1 MPERLPAAI
10 TVLKLAGCC
19 LLASVVAT
27 ALTFPFAG
35 GLGLMSNRAS
45 EVVANGSAQL
55 LEGQVPAVSTMVD
68 AKGNTI
74 AWLYSQRRFEVPSD
88 KIANTMKLAI
98 VSIED
103 KRFAD
108 HSGVDWKGTL
118 TGLAGY
124 ASGDLDTRGGSTL
137 EQQYV
142 KNYQL
147 LVTAQTDAEK
157 RAAVETTPARKL
169 REIRM
174 ALTLD
179 KTFTKS
185 EILTRYL
192 NLVSFGNNSFGVQ
205 DAAQTYFGINASD
218 LNWQQAALLAGMVQS
233 TSTLN
238 PYTNPDGALARRNV
252 VLDTMIENLPG
263 EAEALRAAK
272 AEPLG
277 VLPQPNELPRGCIAA
292 GDRAF
297 FCDYVQEYLSRAGI
311 SKEQVATGGYLI
323 RTTLDPEV
331 QAPVKAAIDK
341 YASPNLAGISSVMS
355 VIKPGK
361 DAHKVLAMASNRK
374 YGLDLEAGETM
385 RPQPFSL
392 VGDGAGS
399 IFKIF
404 TTAAALDMGMGINAQ
419 LDVPPRF
426 QAKGLGSGGAKGCPK
441 ETWCV
446 VNAGNY
452 RGSMNVTDAL
462 ATSPNT
468 AFAKLISQVGV
479 GRAVDM
485 AIKLGLRSYANPGTA
500 RDYNPDSNESL
511 ADFVKRQNLGSFTLG
526 PIELN
531 ALELSNVAATLA
543 SGGVWCPPNPID
555 QLIDRNGNEVAV
567 TTETCDQVVPAGL
580 ANTLAN
586 AMSKDAVGS
595 GTAAGSAGA
604 AGWDLPMSGKTGTTE
619 AHRSAGF
626 VGFTNRYA
634 AANYIYD
641 DSSSPTDLCSGP
653 LRHCGSGDL
662 YGGNEPSRTWFAAM
676 KPIAN
681 NFGEVQL
688 PPTDPRYVD
697 GAPGSRVPSVA
708 VWMSTPHASA
718 SRTRASRSPT
728 KPTRSTA
735 PPSMVRW
742 SERRPAVKQF
752 RVRSSRSRS
761 ATASRRLR
769 LRHRCLRMVGRDR
782 RSDRRW
788 WRFRGCRRSPFRC
801 WRHHP
806 QRLPRRPSQSASCRC
821 RRAIRP
827 RPAVGCVHGCCLAH
841 LDPHRRRGVG
851 LGHRRDWLRCAGRA
865 QCIRPARGDHA
876 SLDSGLHTAA
886 GAAHQRSAYA
896 AQPAPQTGL
905 AARARQLGAGSGRQH
920 R

>member
-531 ALELSNVAATLA
+531 ALELSNCHVGIRRRVVPPQPNRPAHRPQRQRSRGHHRDVRPGGARRAGEHPRQRDEQGRRGQRHGGRFGRRGGLGSADVRQNRHHRGAPVGRLRGLHQPLRGGELHLRRLQLADRSVFRPAAPLRQRRLVRRQRAIPHLVRRDEADRQQLRRSAATT
-543 SGGVWCPPNPID
+543 
-555 QLIDRNGNEVAV
+555 DRS
-567 TTETCDQVVPAGL
+567 
-580 ANTLAN
+580 TLCRRR
-586 AMSKDAVGS
+586 
-595 GTAAGSAGA
+595 TR
-604 AGWDLPMSGKTGTTE
+604 LTGTKRG
-619 AHRSAGF
+619 RS
-626 VGFTNRYA
+626 
-634 AANYIYD
+634 
-641 DSSSPTDLCSGP
+641 
-653 LRHCGSGDL
+653 
-662 YGGNEPSRTWFAAM
+662 
-676 KPIAN
+676 
-681 NFGEVQL
+681 
-688 PPTDPRYVD
+688 
-697 GAPGSRVPSVA
+697 
-708 VWMSTPHASA
+708 
-718 SRTRASRSPT
+718 
-728 KPTRSTA
+728 
-735 PPSMVRW
+735 
-742 SERRPAVKQF
+742 
-752 RVRSSRSRS
+752 
-761 ATASRRLR
+761 
-769 LRHRCLRMVGRDR
+769 
-782 RSDRRW
+782 
-788 WRFRGCRRSPFRC
+788 GCRRR
-801 WRHHP
+801 
-806 QRLPRRPSQSASCRC
+806 
-821 RRAIRP
+821 
-827 RPAVGCVHGCCLAH
+827 
-841 LDPHRRRGVG
+841 
-851 LGHRRDWLRCAGRA
+851 
-865 QCIRPARGDHA
+865 
-876 SLDSGLHTAA
+876 T
-886 GAAHQRSAYA
+886 
-896 AQPAPQTGL
+896 PAPQGRGL
-905 AARARQLGAGSGRQH
+905 PGRRPNQLGQQLRQVW
-920 R
+920 